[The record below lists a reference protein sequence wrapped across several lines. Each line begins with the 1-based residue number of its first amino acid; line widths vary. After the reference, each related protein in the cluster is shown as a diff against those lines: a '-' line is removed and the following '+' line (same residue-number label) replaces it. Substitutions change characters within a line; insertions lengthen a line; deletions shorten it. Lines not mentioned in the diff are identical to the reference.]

1 MEQNAS
7 DVRLSGP
14 CHCKVLR
21 VTLPG
26 PFEDM
31 ILVINPE
38 TLERVG
44 ILMLF
49 WKLRRLKT
57 EAEDGRTRY
66 LPG

>member
-1 MEQNAS
+1 
-7 DVRLSGP
+7 
-14 CHCKVLR
+14 
-21 VTLPG
+21 
-26 PFEDM
+26 M
-31 ILVINPE
+31 ILVINPV